1 MIFSIF
7 RYFSIE
13 EAHNPQN
20 DRIWSAERPSE
31 AERTI
36 ERQMKPKGVMVWCGV
51 GYDAKAP
58 LIFVRAGVKIDTDVY
73 RRTILRP
80 VRQWAEQHYGVDNE
94 GKLLKNHF

>member
-1 MIFSIF
+1 VSFNWGFFLIFSIF

-73 RRTILRP
+73 AA
-80 VRQWAEQHYGVDNE
+80 Q
-94 GKLLKNHF
+94 F